1 MVHVSRIAPR
11 FIRFI
16 GFIIQ
21 EGYPLDIVLHPHLTE
36 EKYTYPGGR
45 NATRTRKSTR
55 TRGVEY
61 TQGAQGLNRSRLI
74 SPPSES
80 VF

>member
-1 MVHVSRIAPR
+1 VVHVSRIAPR

-36 EKYTYPGGR
+36 EKYTYGGSERNTHQEKYTYPGGR
-45 NATRTRKSTR
+45 VYSRCS
-55 TRGVEY
+55 
-61 TQGAQGLNRSRLI
+61 RS
-74 SPPSES
+74 
-80 VF
+80 